1 LAERGLRNEV
11 VITGHPNADRAHT
24 SEAAYRARGVIAR
37 IDPDM
42 PHMHQRR
49 TPAGTIALAKLLRR
63 ENAAQSLIHYG
74 TLNIPVLDVLAARM
88 AGVRLIAVMHHLNEL
103 QSLTATRRRLTA
115 TGSRFCK
122 SIVVS
127 TDRMLSTYRAMGV
140 PEKQLHLI
148 HPGVRPPTSLLDKLE
163 ARERLGLPAA
173 ARVVAH
179 VARMEPEKGG
189 MDLLQAAADIAPSL
203 TDMQLVFAGDGSALP
218 HMRAFADSRL
228 PGRCHFLGEVGS
240 ERVFEVFAASDVH
253 VLPSH
258 AEGFGLVFVEAALA
272 GVPSIGTNVGGIPGV
287 IEHDVSG
294 MLIPPCQPDHL
305 AAAMRRMIGDEEA
318 RVRMG
323 RVARGRA
330 RDHYSV
336 EQMAAAYISLFS
348 T

>member
-1 LAERGLRNEV
+1 
-11 VITGHPNADRAHT
+11 
-24 SEAAYRARGVIAR
+24 
-37 IDPDM
+37 
-42 PHMHQRR
+42 
-49 TPAGTIALAKLLRR
+49 
-63 ENAAQSLIHYG
+63 
-74 TLNIPVLDVLAARM
+74 
-88 AGVRLIAVMHHLNEL
+88 
-103 QSLTATRRRLTA
+103 
-115 TGSRFCK
+115 
-122 SIVVS
+122 
-127 TDRMLSTYRAMGV
+127 
-140 PEKQLHLI
+140 
-148 HPGVRPPTSLLDKLE
+148 
-163 ARERLGLPAA
+163 
-173 ARVVAH
+173 
-179 VARMEPEKGG
+179 
-189 MDLLQAAADIAPSL
+189 
-203 TDMQLVFAGDGSALP
+203 
-218 HMRAFADSRL
+218 MRAFADSRL